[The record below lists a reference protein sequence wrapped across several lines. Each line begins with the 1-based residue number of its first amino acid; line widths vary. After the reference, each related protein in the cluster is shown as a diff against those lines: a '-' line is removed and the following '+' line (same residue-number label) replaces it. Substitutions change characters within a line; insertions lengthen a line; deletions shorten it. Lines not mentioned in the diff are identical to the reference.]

1 MRRKSEWRAVSGATR
16 FAGFTIIML
25 AVAILAPSRAS
36 AQAPAAGAQAGQPV
50 GDPFHRI
57 TLVDNARVLVERLT
71 LQPGQRTDPPGK
83 THTDPRDV
91 VVVQLTPGD
100 IYMNTG
106 ETTETGHQDMG
117 KVWWISNPHQHSLA
131 NVGKDPFD
139 IITVH
144 LKESPP
150 VNAVPAAP
158 PAVIAAPAAGANPA
172 VNFMQRVVKLDNARV
187 IAYLES
193 EQIGQRTD
201 PPGRTHPDQMDGVV
215 IMMTPGNIEF
225 NTGERIEV
233 GHQEIGQTW
242 WMPKPPFTHSLANY
256 GITAGNDPG
265 GPFTFM
271 VVSLKNVSAPP
282 AGAN

>member
-1 MRRKSEWRAVSGATR
+1 MKPRCNASSFVAAIFERVL
-16 FAGFTIIML
+16 L
-25 AVAILAPSRAS
+25 ASALTVAILVPLRLS
-36 AQAPAAGAQAGQPV
+36 AQAPSTAPQPA
-50 GDPFHRI
+50 GDPFHRV
-57 TLVDNARVLVERLT
+57 TLVDNPRVLVERLT

-91 VVVQLTPGD
+91 AVVQLTPGD
-100 IYMNTG
+100 IFMNTG
-106 ETTETGHQDMG
+106 ETSDAGHQDAG
-117 KVWWISNPHQHSLA
+117 KVWWISTPHRHSLA
-131 NVGKDPFD
+131 NLGTAPFD

-144 LKESPP
+144 LKEPASTGTP
-150 VNAVPAAP
+150 PAASAP
-158 PAVIAAPAAGANPA
+158 TPAALAAAANPTT
-172 VNFMQRVVKLDNARV
+172 VNFMQRVVKLDNERV

-225 NTGERIEV
+225 NTGEKVEV
-233 GHQEIGQTW
+233 GHQEIGKTW

-256 GITAGNDPG
+256 GFTRNDPG

-271 VVSLKNVSAPP
+271 VVSLKNR
-282 AGAN
+282 